1 MSSVQ
6 SVGRRSVLAAAVVVV
21 VAGVGAGAFALRS
34 TGAESRAA
42 AAAQPQAMPVPV
54 QLIQQQEVTTW
65 DEFSGRLE
73 AVERVDVRSR
83 VAGAVKSVHFAEG
96 ALVKKDDLLITIDPD
111 PYAAEVDRAQAQV
124 VAAQARLT
132 YTKSERER
140 AKRLWDES
148 AIAQRELD
156 ERVNGEQEADANLRA
171 AKAALTS
178 AKLNLSYTQVRA
190 PVSGRVGRLE
200 VTVGNLVPAG
210 PGAPVLTTLVSVNP
224 IYASFDADEH
234 VVFKVLADGKRDVPV
249 EAETVTNGGRKLQGR
264 LQLIDN
270 QVNTKSGTV
279 RVRAVFDNKD
289 GSLIAGQYV
298 KLRMGRAKAEPA
310 ILVSERA
317 IGTDQD
323 KRFVIVV
330 GADNKAVW
338 RQVTLGGTSEGRRIV
353 ASGLEP
359 GERIVVNGLQ
369 RVRPGALLAPQDP
382 QAAAPAAKS

>member
-1 MSSVQ
+1 MKRIQIVAAT
-6 SVGRRSVLAAAVVVV
+6 LAA
-21 VAGVGAGAFALRS
+21 VATLSGGAFYLRS
-34 TGAESRAA
+34 SSAQPKA

-54 QLIQQQEVTTW
+54 AVIEEHEVVTW

-83 VAGAVKSVHFAEG
+83 VAGQVKSVHFTEG
-96 ALVKKDDLLITIDPD
+96 ALVKRDDLLVTIDPE

-124 VAAQARLT
+124 VAAQARVN

-140 AKRLWDES
+140 AQRLWDES
-148 AIAQRELD
+148 AIARRELD
-156 ERVNGEQEADANLRA
+156 ERINAAQEAEANLRA
-171 AKAALTS
+171 AQAALQS
-178 AKLNLSYTQVRA
+178 SKLNLQYTEVRA
-190 PVSGRVGRLE
+190 PVSGRVGKLE
-200 VTVGNLVPAG
+200 ITVGNLVAAG

-234 VVFKVLADGKRDVPV
+234 VVLRVLHDGAKAVPV
-249 EAETVTNGGRKLQGR
+249 EAETVTNGGRQLKGR

-289 GSLIAGQYV
+289 GSLIPGQFV
-298 KLRMGRAKAEPA
+298 KLRMGRAKTEQAL
-310 ILVSERA
+310 LVSERA
-317 IGTDQD
+317 VGTDQS
-323 KRFVIVV
+323 KRYVIVV
-330 GADNKAVW
+330 GPDSKAIW
-338 RQVTLGGTSEGRRIV
+338 REVTLGGVANGQRIV

-369 RVRPGALLAPQDP
+369 RVRPGALLDP
-382 QAAAPAAKS
+382 KPAS